1 MKVFLVLALFLVNYV
16 VIATT
21 TVRSVMLFATTSS
34 FKGRLMG
41 TNTTTNTNCTSVKP
55 AWCTSSGAFSLLAR
69 SDLNLA
75 DLPVNKTVPV
85 IWYSTN
91 LTMAATWPGLFTLA
105 SGTTAYIWTAV
116 TNVLGSVGQNQTYWT
131 GAGAD
136 GRYIDAQSS
145 CGGNW
150 SSNLTGNV
158 GLTGS
163 NDFNWLN
170 YTQTSCELSRPFLCA
185 CESFATPLSASNGI
199 GQNTPAVIGGVI
211 AAIVVLAMIIGIAM
225 YIGNSESSA
234 RKRAHLR
241 RAESRVMQNDGSQS
255 IEEAGKGVRSY

>member
-1 MKVFLVLALFLVNYV
+1 MKLFFVLFFLALAFLVNYGFS
-16 VIATT
+16 TT
-21 TVRSVMLFATTSS
+21 TQRSVMLFPTTAS
-34 FKGRLMG
+34 FKGRLIG

-55 AWCTSSGAFSLLAR
+55 AGCMSGGAYSLLAR
-69 SDLNLA
+69 SNLNLV

-91 LTMAATWPGLFTLA
+91 ITMQSVWASLFQLFGST
-105 SGTTAYIWTAV
+105 SWYVWTAP
-116 TNVLGSVGQNQTYWT
+116 TGVLGSVGQNQTYWT

-136 GRYIDAQSS
+136 GNYIDAQSS

-158 GLTGS
+158 GLTGT

-170 YTQTSCELSRPFLCA
+170 NTQLSCELSRPFLCA
-185 CESFATPLSASNGI
+185 CDSFVTPLYVGNNAGS
-199 GQNTPAVIGGVI
+199 NTPAVIGGVI
-211 AAIVVLAMIIGIAM
+211 AAIVVLAMIIGITL

-234 RKRAHLR
+234 KRR
-241 RAESRVMQNDGSQS
+241 RIQTQVSQS
-255 IEEAGKGVRSY
+255 TGESGRSVRKE